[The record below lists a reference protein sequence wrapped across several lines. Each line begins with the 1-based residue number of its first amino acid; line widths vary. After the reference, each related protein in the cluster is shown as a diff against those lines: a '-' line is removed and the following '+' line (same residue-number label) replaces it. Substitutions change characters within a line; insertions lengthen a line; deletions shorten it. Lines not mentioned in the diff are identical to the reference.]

1 MWLRLS
7 SMMAR
12 WAGLMLRFVLL
23 GSQRLSSAL
32 VCSLLARCHG
42 ERGSQK

>member
-1 MWLRLS
+1 
-7 SMMAR
+7 MMASR
-12 WAGLMLRFVLL
+12 AGLMLRFALL

-42 ERGSQK
+42 ERGSRK